1 MKSALLTRCSAL
13 IVFASG
19 AGLALSAGPAASG
32 EKANAQ
38 GAASGV
44 VMFGGTPARNMVNTT
59 AKDVP
64 TEWDVKS
71 GKNIKW
77 TAKLGSRA
85 YAGPIVADGKVFVG
99 TNNETPRNRRD
110 TKGGFPI
117 DMGNLMCFRESDGG
131 FLWQSANDK
140 LSSGRTNDWPREGL
154 CSTPAIE
161 GKRLYFVTNRGQLLC
176 ARTDGL
182 LDGKNEGVTDE
193 KYHDKTDADLIWR
206 LDMIVDLNVYPHN
219 MSSCSPLL
227 VGDELFVI
235 TGNGVDEGHINIP
248 SPSAPSF
255 IAVDKN
261 TGKVLWSSN
270 APGRNI
276 MHGQWASPTY
286 TESGGR
292 PQVIFPGGDG
302 WLRSY
307 APKTGELLW
316 SFDCNP
322 KDSKYDLGGKG
333 TRSDFIATP
342 VVYEDKIYIGVG
354 QDPEHNEG
362 VGHLWCIDPTK
373 SGDVSPT
380 LVTDASSSPP
390 KTKPNPNSAAV
401 WHFGGPAPRDVQAK
415 LNKPYYFGR
424 TMSSCAVHDGL
435 CYACDLSGSFWCLD
449 AKTGKDYWMED
460 LTAGVWGSPYW
471 VDNKVYIGNDDG
483 DVHIFAHGK
492 AKNLIAKIEMGDAI
506 RSTPNVTNGVLYV
519 MTQTHLYAI
528 QQKGKAQAAAGSEK

>member
-13 IVFASG
+13 VVFALG
-19 AGLALSAGPAASG
+19 AGLALSAGAAASG
-32 EKANAQ
+32 DKTNAA
-38 GAASGV
+38 GAV

-110 TKGGFPI
+110 TKSGFPI

-131 FLWQSANDK
+131 FLWQNANDK
-140 LSSGRTNDWPREGL
+140 LASGRTNDWPREGL

-193 KYHDKTDADLIWR
+193 KHHDKTDADILWR

-255 IAVDKN
+255 IAVNKN
-261 TGKVLWSSN
+261 TGKVIWSSN

-276 MHGQWASPTY
+276 MHGQWASPAY
-286 TESGGR
+286 TEAGGR

-380 LVTDASSSPP
+380 LATDANVFPP

-401 WHFGGPAPRDVQAK
+401 WHFGGAAPAAVQAK
-415 LNKPYYFGR
+415 LNRPYYFGR

-449 AKTGKDYWMED
+449 AKTGKDYWTED
-460 LTAGVWGSPYW
+460 LSAGVWGSPYW

-492 AKNLIAKIEMGDAI
+492 TKNLIAKIEMGDAI

-528 QQKGKAQAAAGSEK
+528 QQKGKAQAAADAEK